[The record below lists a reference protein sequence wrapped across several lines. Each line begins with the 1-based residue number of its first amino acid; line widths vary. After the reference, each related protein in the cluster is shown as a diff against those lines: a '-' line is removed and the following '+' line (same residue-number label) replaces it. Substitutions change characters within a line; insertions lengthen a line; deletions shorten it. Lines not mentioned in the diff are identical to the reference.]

1 MSENKFSDKF
11 QKNIFADSMMEIKMK
26 RKQDGQYA
34 AFMLDDISQFYM
46 TGYKILRKQE
56 SRGLLPCFKEK
67 YNGRLKLLYPIGG
80 LTPLSY
86 DAVSWKEKDVREN
99 IGQMISI
106 VHDLMENG
114 FLQPEAVQPD
124 LDFMFIDKTCSRI
137 YLIVLPVNVAPEITA
152 AQEWLAEFKRT
163 LLSIIGF
170 CGGTDDGT
178 LAVLKNKVIRQA
190 QSLEALCDGMNRMMA
205 REPSGKSEKTDARK
219 NMRLVL
225 VSPPGNFNLEVNK
238 PEFTVGKLR
247 GGVDGLIDFTPT
259 VSRKHC
265 QITHRDG
272 RFYIQDLGSANYT
285 YINNVM
291 LSPMQSPVEIKE
303 GDSVRLAEL
312 EFKVQFV

>member
-1 MSENKFSDKF
+1 
-11 QKNIFADSMMEIKMK
+11 
-26 RKQDGQYA
+26 
-34 AFMLDDISQFYM
+34 
-46 TGYKILRKQE
+46 
-56 SRGLLPCFKEK
+56 
-67 YNGRLKLLYPIGG
+67 
-80 LTPLSY
+80 
-86 DAVSWKEKDVREN
+86 
-99 IGQMISI
+99 
-106 VHDLMENG
+106 
-114 FLQPEAVQPD
+114 
-124 LDFMFIDKTCSRI
+124 
-137 YLIVLPVNVAPEITA
+137 
-152 AQEWLAEFKRT
+152 
-163 LLSIIGF
+163 
-170 CGGTDDGT
+170 
-178 LAVLKNKVIRQA
+178 
-190 QSLEALCDGMNRMMA
+190 MNRMMA